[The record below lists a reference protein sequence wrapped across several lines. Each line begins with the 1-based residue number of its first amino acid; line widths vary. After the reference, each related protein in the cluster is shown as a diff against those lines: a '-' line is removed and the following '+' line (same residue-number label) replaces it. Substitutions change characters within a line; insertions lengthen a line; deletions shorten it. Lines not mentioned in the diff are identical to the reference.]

1 MANTQTRYAQHNLLC
16 VTGRIFNIDIVDG
29 KDGQFMAVS
38 VISTATKNG
47 TDVVYTFTN
56 SNGLMSLY
64 NEGIFTVGREIT
76 ISGKLADVKQVYTAK
91 DGSVRLLKRPEI
103 KMLGV
108 QVLEGGIGRAP
119 QEKVSNNIVAGTVV
133 TVGTPATDATPSYK
147 ELKTAEDLASL

>member
-1 MANTQTRYAQHNLLC
+1 MANTQTSYAQHNVLC

-29 KDGQFMAVS
+29 KTGQFMAVS
-38 VISTATKNG
+38 VISTATKDG

-56 SNGLMSLY
+56 SNGLMTLH
-64 NEGIFTVGREIT
+64 NDGIFTVGREVTIT
-76 ISGKLADVKQVYTAK
+76 GHIADVRQVYTAK

-119 QEKVSNNIVAGTVV
+119 QEKPANNIVAGTVV
-133 TVGTPATDATPSYK
+133 TMGGTPATDATPSYK
-147 ELKTAEDLASL
+147 EATPEEIAAL